1 MAASQGFVCGG
12 ASWSFVFQLSCSSTT
27 QRGVGLCLWRGKTG
41 VDGVVAWSGERGAT
55 TPHHLLPR
63 LSEDRARARVRAGVS
78 EHVHQIHTRVSA
90 CTHLLLSRWVGGRVG

>member
-1 MAASQGFVCGG
+1 MGGQAGVSSSNSHVLQQHKEGWGCVCGG
-12 ASWSFVFQLSCSSTT
+12 A
-27 QRGVGLCLWRGKTG
+27 KTG

-90 CTHLLLSRWVGGRVG
+90 CTHLLLSRWVGG